1 MLERFDLLQVL
12 SVGTVG
18 VVKGSLE
25 FPDVGFVLLLDAVDF
40 SLVTGL
46 NLYKGTLELFNG
58 AGTALSGKEIQT
70 TIKLTKSLKAISTID
85 TFLQRYTNYAR

>member
-40 SLVTGL
+40 GLVAGL

-70 TIKLTKSLKAISTID
+70 TIKLTISLKAISTID
-85 TFLQRYTNYAR
+85 TFLQR